1 MSDNQQ
7 KQVTVEVTMENGQV
21 QFGQSLMVAMW
32 EQTRLVPYPVQDLY
46 EFAYKGQRLGI
57 VDLLCRLDELTPEL
71 RDAGPEQII
80 ETILELINSVY
91 IGDESTMLI
100 GRCMD
105 LYAIELQGSNCIVFR
120 TIIMDTNKSVEEMLA
135 IRELGQTLF
144 PVPQPE

>member
-1 MSDNQQ
+1 MSDNNQ

-21 QFGQSLMVAMW
+21 QFSQSLMVAMW

-46 EFAYKGQRLGI
+46 SFEYKDQRLGI
-57 VDLLCRLDELTPEL
+57 VDLLCKLDELTSEL
-71 RDAGPEQII
+71 RAAGPERMI

-91 IGDESTMLI
+91 IGDDSMMLI

-120 TIIMDTNKSVEEMLA
+120 TIIMGTDRSVEEMLA
-135 IRELGQTLF
+135 IREVGQTLF